1 MDLVPRE
8 DFERLEAM
16 VIKLREEQEE
26 LKKQFPQKKKA
37 TAKKKAAPK
46 RATKNAPAKK
56 TKKASKQMS
65 TERDLLQNSTN
76 PIDNV
81 EDILLENNWV
91 FERMSNDNL
100 AVSVKGKSCNYHL
113 YFIWQEDMSALQFCC
128 QYDFLFPPISH
139 FATLKTLTNVNKDLW
154 MGHFDIPETTKIL
167 ASATQAS
174 CMAQAET
181 IVRLN

>member
-1 MDLVPRE
+1 
-8 DFERLEAM
+8 
-16 VIKLREEQEE
+16 
-26 LKKQFPQKKKA
+26 
-37 TAKKKAAPK
+37 
-46 RATKNAPAKK
+46 
-56 TKKASKQMS
+56 MS

-128 QYDFLFPPISH
+128 QYDFPIPSGLT

-154 MGHFDIPETTKIL
+154 MGHFDIPETTKIPSFRHTSLLHGSGGNNSTSELIEDMMDIALVQCERFYPVFHLL
-167 ASATQAS
+167 ANDTHTDDAMLSLAL
-174 CMAQAET
+174 MET
-181 IVRLN
+181 AGES